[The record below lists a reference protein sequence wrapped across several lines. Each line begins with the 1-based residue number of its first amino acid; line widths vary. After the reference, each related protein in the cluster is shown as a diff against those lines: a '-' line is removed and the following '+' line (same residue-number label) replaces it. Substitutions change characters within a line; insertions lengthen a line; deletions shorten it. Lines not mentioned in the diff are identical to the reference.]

1 MSLINDALKRAKQ
14 AQHKNPPPAPAAT
27 PLRPV
32 ESVRRAPPSR
42 SLLLPLLAAAVLI
55 LIGGVA
61 ILMAFK
67 RGASEPAAPTLPL
80 SAKPIPETPAH
91 STPKVPAA
99 SPVTTPSHSA
109 TSVAVRP
116 PEVVVTNLPQVAA
129 AVPIIVT
136 QTVFVVETAKPPA
149 TVKVEAPPPL
159 PKLQG
164 ILFNPAR
171 PTAFLNGKSLLV
183 GGRLGEYTVVA
194 ITKQAVTIERAG
206 QTNVLTMEE

>member
-1 MSLINDALKRAKQ
+1 MSLINDALKRARQ

-32 ESVRRAPPSR
+32 EIVRRAPPPR
-42 SLLLPLLAAAVLI
+42 SLLLPLILAAALI

-67 RGASEPAAPTLPL
+67 RGASNHSVPTQPL
-80 SAKPIPETPAH
+80 SAKPIPETPVNSA
-91 STPKVPAA
+91 PKVTASSPA
-99 SPVTTPSHSA
+99 TTPSYGA
-109 TSVAVRP
+109 TPVAVRP
-116 PEVVVTNLPQVAA
+116 PDVVVTNLPQVATA
-129 AVPIIVT
+129 IPTFVT
-136 QTVFVVETAKPPA
+136 QTVFVVETSKPPPA
-149 TVKVEAPPPL
+149 VKVEAPPPL